1 MKVYVVSGYG
11 YDGFEQDEEQ
21 YAYVY
26 ADREEAERKVHEMAE
41 EQLQFVSSKDGL
53 VYYEYYNFKNGS
65 LRYYRL
71 EQVCDLRIPLHK
83 EAYVWLSKL
92 SHICNVD
99 EFTPKI
105 NNPADAI
112 QIVTVAYVSIDE
124 QEINVQ

>member
-71 EQVCDLRIPLHK
+71 EQV
-83 EAYVWLSKL
+83 
-92 SHICNVD
+92 
-99 EFTPKI
+99 
-105 NNPADAI
+105 
-112 QIVTVAYVSIDE
+112 
-124 QEINVQ
+124 